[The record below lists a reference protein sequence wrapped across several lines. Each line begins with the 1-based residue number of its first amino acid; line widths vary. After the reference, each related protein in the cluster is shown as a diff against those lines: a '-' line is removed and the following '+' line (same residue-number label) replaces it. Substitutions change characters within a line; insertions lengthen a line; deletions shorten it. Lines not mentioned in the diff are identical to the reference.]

1 MAYDRVICGRLIILI
16 ILFNEIYHVIESD
29 SLCKDLKIQCKCGN
43 GSLFTVPVKQTAKYY
58 RWRHECSPGRDF
70 NKKQLCELYKNCD
83 TCETTRC
90 KTCSCNTYGRW
101 CNLDCRCQNNGCCN
115 THGRCI
121 CPAKYP
127 GPHCEDKENLTK
139 DAWCRYPDQ
148 IENGFP
154 IMYYF
159 KAITVRYSCNVGYGK
174 VNVED
179 NGMICTQI
187 GWLGKPPVCKKKCPV
202 RTFPYNITVFPDI
215 TKPYTYYY
223 SSVNL
228 SCPGNLTLSQPE
240 EVACLESGEWDLDES
255 EPLICGKKCPTP
267 PHINNGFVIVNEG
280 AIIENV
286 TLRYSCMKGYF
297 INGNNVIQCVEGKWP
312 EKLPT
317 CEKVKK
323 CSDPGTP
330 RYAVRRMYEGI
341 QGYMSYETQII
352 YKCVNG
358 SVLFGYSWRYCIG
371 NGTWLNEMPSCLY
384 VSDQVISC
392 NTTGN
397 EILVQNKSP
406 IVINCPSGCLNKD
419 PQIWG
424 VIYYKLDSHVCV
436 SAIHAGTI
444 TNDGGIVVV
453 SSKGNYT
460 GLRSLSFTSNG
471 MTSKT
476 YINDGPVPVYGL
488 RWLQIKYE
496 ICPKGWMPFYNQCI
510 IKITVP
516 TTWKQAKITCNNLN
530 STLLEDID
538 EFKNKSFIVH
548 LPYPEIWVSLQLEE
562 LSNGSPL
569 SSASVRENDVSSH
582 CWTLHLKTA
591 NLTQT
596 NCSHNFSY
604 ICLRKAKGA
613 CERPNRVENSIIN
626 YKNFD
631 GNIIKS
637 GVIVMY
643 ECKSQHHLIGSPNI
657 TCLGDLT
664 WSSDTPQCIKV
675 CEKYPDVNN
684 SRIHHTN
691 VDDEIYR
698 NGTTVTYTCQSLYYL
713 SGSPELICLDNLTW
727 SSDPPQC
734 IRAAACKDPLFSHLV
749 HDSVFIDEH
758 ELIYDTLNI
767 SDSEKKH
774 LLDSQNAN
782 LPSDYSHINAS
793 FKYRCIKE
801 YYTLNG
807 SETRTCLLNETWSG
821 QPTRCQLTKCGQSVD
836 SHWPF
841 QVGITR
847 NVEGKWKFVCGGA
860 LLNNDWVITSA
871 HCVKHNN
878 STIDQTDLLI
888 YYGNFYFNNIST
900 SEKVSGDLQVYK
912 IVVHPNYNVKSGDGD
927 LALIEIWLR
936 SASKNFHPICLPNIS
951 LSKQHL
957 EEGNNGN
964 VTGWE
969 IDKNSSPAHA
979 NQIEVSIAPMSE
991 CELYIGSQGRSFQVT
1006 DNKVCAVGNTLTTE
1020 SGPVCKNS
1028 VGDLLVMSEGNGEN
1042 STWYLEGIQ
1051 SINSSL
1057 PCTTN
1062 DSRHKK
1068 LYKEYAVYTKIYKYL
1083 DWIKNVTNL

>member
-1 MAYDRVICGRLIILI
+1 
-16 ILFNEIYHVIESD
+16 
-29 SLCKDLKIQCKCGN
+29 
-43 GSLFTVPVKQTAKYY
+43 
-58 RWRHECSPGRDF
+58 
-70 NKKQLCELYKNCD
+70 
-83 TCETTRC
+83 C

-101 CNLDCRCQNNGCCN
+101 CNFDCGCLNSGCCN

-121 CPAKYP
+121 CPAQYP
-127 GPHCEDKENLTK
+127 GPRCENKENLTK
-139 DAWCRYPDQ
+139 NAWCRFPDQ
-148 IENGFP
+148 IENGIP

-159 KAITVRYSCNVGYGK
+159 KAITVRYSCNEGYGK
-174 VNVED
+174 ENDVSD
-179 NGMICTQI
+179 MICTQI
-187 GWLGKPPVCKKKCPV
+187 GWLGKPPVCKKKCQV
-202 RTFPYNITVFPDI
+202 REFPYNITVFPDI

-223 SSVNL
+223 PSVNL
-228 SCPGNLTLSQPE
+228 SCPGNLTLSRPE
-240 EVACLESGEWDLDES
+240 EVICLESGKWDLDEFK
-255 EPLICGKKCPTP
+255 PLICGKKCPTP

-286 TLRYSCMKGYF
+286 TLRYSCMKGYYV
-297 INGNNVIQCVEGKWP
+297 NGNNVIQCVEGKWP

-317 CEKVKK
+317 CVKAIK

-330 RYAVRRMYEGI
+330 RHSIRKTYEGL
-341 QGYMSYETQII
+341 QGYMSYETDIV
-352 YKCVNG
+352 YHCVNG
-358 SVLFGYSWRYCIG
+358 SVLFGCSWRNCIG

-424 VIYYKLDSHVCV
+424 VIYYRLNSHVCV

-444 TNDGGIVVV
+444 TIDGGIVVV
-453 SSKGNYT
+453 SFKGNYS
-460 GLRSLSFTSNG
+460 GLRSISFTSNG

-476 YINDGPVPVYGL
+476 YKNDGPVPVYGL
-488 RWLQIKYE
+488 RRLQIEYE
-496 ICPKGWMPFYNQCI
+496 ICPKGWKPFYNKCI

-538 EFKNKSFIVH
+538 EFKNRSFIIK
-548 LPYPEIWVSLQLEE
+548 LPNFESWVSLQLDMSLEE
-562 LSNGSPL
+562 LSNE
-569 SSASVRENDVSSH
+569 SSSSTASVRENDVSSH
-582 CWTLHLKTA
+582 CWTLHLYRG
-591 NLTQT
+591 NLTQR
-596 NCSHNFSY
+596 NCSLNFAY
-604 ICLRKAKGA
+604 ICLGKAKGA
-613 CERPNRVENSIIN
+613 CERPKKVENSIMK
-626 YKNFD
+626 YENFD
-631 GNIIKS
+631 GEIIKS

-643 ECKSQHHLIGSPNI
+643 ECKPQHYLIGSPKI
-657 TCLGDLT
+657 TCLGNLT
-664 WSSDTPQCIKV
+664 WSSDPPQCIKV
-675 CEKYPDVNN
+675 CEKYPEVNN
-684 SRIHHTN
+684 SIIRHKN
-691 VDDEIYR
+691 FDDEIYR

-713 SGSPELICLDNLTW
+713 SGSPQLTCLDNSTW

-734 IRAAACKDPLFSHLV
+734 IKAAACRDQLEFHLLHYLFFRHNSELI
-749 HDSVFIDEH
+749 IDE
-758 ELIYDTLNI
+758 TVNI

-774 LLDSQNAN
+774 LLDSKNVD
-782 LPSDYSHINAS
+782 LPWEYFHINTTI
-793 FKYRCIKE
+793 KYECIKE

-807 SETRTCLLNETWSG
+807 SETKTCLLNETWSDP
-821 QPTRCQLTKCGQSVD
+821 PTRCQLAICGQSVN

-847 NVEGKWKFVCGGA
+847 IVGGKYQFICGGA
-860 LLNNDWVITSA
+860 LLNNNWVITSA

-878 STIDQTDLLI
+878 LTIDENDLLI
-888 YYGNFYFNNIST
+888 YYGNFYFDNIST
-900 SEKVSGDLQVYK
+900 SPLNEKVSGDLQVYK

-927 LALIEIWLR
+927 LALLEIWLR
-936 SASKNFHPICLPNIS
+936 NASKDFHPICLPNIS

-969 IDKNSSPAHA
+969 IDTNSSPAHA

-991 CELYIGSQGRSFQVT
+991 CKLYIAKHGRSLQLT
-1006 DNKVCAVGNTLTTE
+1006 DDKVCAVGNTLTTE
-1020 SGPVCKNS
+1020 SKPVCESS

-1051 SINSSL
+1051 SLNSSL

-1068 LYKEYAVYTKIYKYL
+1068 LYNEYAIYTKVYKYL